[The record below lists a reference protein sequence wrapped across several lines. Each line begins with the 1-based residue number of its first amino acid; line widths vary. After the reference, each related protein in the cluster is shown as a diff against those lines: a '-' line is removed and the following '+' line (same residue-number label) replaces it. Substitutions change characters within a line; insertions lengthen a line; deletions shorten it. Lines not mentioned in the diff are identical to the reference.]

1 MQYNVQY
8 NQKALIEY
16 NERNKGNEI
25 DIYDAIIINSIDA
38 IIQNWGNLQS
48 MDIGKNV
55 YYWIA
60 YDKLLNEL
68 PSLNISTKNGLAK
81 RLKRKL
87 IDNDLLKRFIVQ
99 EDNSKTFFRI
109 TDKGSLLLVRHKGVP
124 NGIDTDERESPP
136 RTTGTKGTDDRQT
149 NNNTNYNNTEDKR
162 ELSHFDFLKINYS
175 KEYQQWKTDNQKK
188 IFDKKNFIEA
198 FNDTMMRD
206 SYPKSEKLLPRFKIF
221 TRSYISRQKESDRPL
236 QLQQYRRIIN

>member
-38 IIQNWGNLQS
+38 IIQNWSNLQS
-48 MDIGKNV
+48 MNFGKNV

-87 IDNDLLKRFIVQ
+87 IDNDLLKRFIVKD
-99 EDNSKTFFRI
+99 DNSKTFFRI
-109 TDKGSLLLVRHKGVP
+109 TDKGSLLLVRYKGVP
-124 NGIDTDERESPP
+124 NGIDTDERENPT
-136 RTTGTKGTDDRQT
+136 RTTVTKGTDDRQT
-149 NNNTNYNNTEDKR
+149 NNNTNYNITEDKR
-162 ELSHFDFLKINYS
+162 ELSHFEFLKMQDPKQFNKLKKEPVSDWDYLKRKFDNKFKSSKKRPTIIDLENYILS
-175 KEYQQWKTDNQKK
+175 WLQNDGRNKNNTNSIIETKPPYLRK
-188 IFDKKNFIEA
+188 I
-198 FNDTMMRD
+198 T
-206 SYPKSEKLLPRFKIF
+206 
-221 TRSYISRQKESDRPL
+221 
-236 QLQQYRRIIN
+236 